1 MRGHAGAS
9 LGPGAG
15 ASGLRSS
22 LQRHLGSTRTQGWT
36 ESQLAVSLLLLN
48 LAGGESVD
56 DVRILEQD
64 EGLGQVV
71 RSAELH
77 GVRGRERRARARRW
91 RRGRRRSLPS
101 PSALFRYLESFHDS
115 SQERLRVPGRAFIPA
130 PGAGL
135 CGLGRVNAD
144 LMRFVQ
150 RLAPREQATLDMDAT
165 VVETAKR
172 TALRSYEGTRAYQP
186 LTTYW
191 AEAGMVVHSEFRD
204 GNVPAGHEQ
213 RRVLEEA
220 LGHLLAGVERV
231 LLRSD
236 TAGYQWELL
245 RYCAEGRSERF
256 GVVEFAVGVDVSP
269 AFKAAVSEVDEAEWR
284 ELAGGEGESTGQE
297 YRGLLR
303 PGRGRALPEGPG
315 LSIHRDPGAA
325 AQSAFAGDG
334 RPRTARRRAPGRG
347 LVPHPR
353 RGDQPDAGGLGAG
366 ALVPGALR

>member
-1 MRGHAGAS
+1 MYTKKASPTGCTIMAQGILPIEYAEVPRSGGVTALAGM
-9 LGPGAG
+9 LPYMDLLQ

-56 DVRILEQD
+56 DVRILEQN

-91 RRGRRRSLPS
+91 RRGRRGRRRSLPS

-150 RLAPREQATLDMDAT
+150 RLAPREQATLDMGHRGRDGEADGAPKLRGDEGLPAAHH
-165 VVETAKR
+165 VLGGGR
-172 TALRSYEGTRAYQP
+172 HGRALRVPRRERAGGPRAAARARGGAGASAGGSGAGCCCAPTR
-186 LTTYW
+186 
-191 AEAGMVVHSEFRD
+191 
-204 GNVPAGHEQ
+204 PATSGSC
-213 RRVLEEA
+213 
-220 LGHLLAGVERV
+220 
-231 LLRSD
+231 SD
-236 TAGYQWELL
+236 TAP
-245 RYCAEGRSERF
+245 R
-256 GVVEFAVGVDVSP
+256 
-269 AFKAAVSEVDEAEWR
+269 
-284 ELAGGEGESTGQE
+284 
-297 YRGLLR
+297 
-303 PGRGRALPEGPG
+303 
-315 LSIHRDPGAA
+315 GAA
-325 AQSAFAGDG
+325 SASVWSSSRWGW
-334 RPRTARRRAPGRG
+334 T
-347 LVPHPR
+347 
-353 RGDQPDAGGLGAG
+353 
-366 ALVPGALR
+366 